1 MISGL
6 PLLETEAAIPP
17 LVIGLI
23 AFGLLI
29 ALLLVTMALGKG
41 RPHS

>member
-1 MISGL
+1 MILGL
-6 PLLETEAAIPP
+6 ALLETEASIPP
-17 LVIGLI
+17 IVIGLI

-29 ALLLVTMALGKG
+29 ALLLMTMALGKG

>member
-1 MISGL
+1 MIPGL
-6 PLLETEAAIPP
+6 ALLETEAAIPP
-17 LVIGLI
+17 IAIGLI

-29 ALLLVTMALGKG
+29 ALLLMTMALGKG

>member
-1 MISGL
+1 MILGL
-6 PLLETEAAIPP
+6 SLLATEAAIPP
-17 LVIGLI
+17 IAIGLI

-29 ALLLVTMALGKG
+29 ALLVMTVALGKG

>member
-1 MISGL
+1 MNLGL
-6 PLLETEAAIPP
+6 PLLATEAAIPP
-17 LVIGLI
+17 IVVGLI

-29 ALLLVTMALGKG
+29 VLLLVTMALGKG

>member
-1 MISGL
+1 MNLGSV
-6 PLLETEAAIPP
+6 LLETEAAIPP
-17 LVIGLI
+17 IAVGLI

-29 ALLLVTMALGKG
+29 ALLVMTVALGKG

>member
-1 MISGL
+1 MIPGF

-17 LVIGLI
+17 IVIGLI